1 MKILYFGDIVGKLGR
16 AGIVRQLPLWQSEH
30 KPDIVVANGENLA
43 HGNGIGRTQAAE
55 MFATGIDVLTG
66 GNHSFEGQ
74 GSLEILADPEVPI
87 IRPAN
92 ASAKLPGR
100 GFLSVTAKNSEKLL
114 VINLISQEA
123 GRYHYDSPF
132 DALDIIL
139 AETTGEAKH
148 ILLDWHAETTSEK
161 AVMGWYA
168 DGKVSAVV
176 GSHTHIP
183 TADAKILPQGTGYIS
198 DVGMTGPYNSV
209 IGVDPSDSIE
219 RFTKQLPIKPKIIEQ
234 GPIEINAVFIE
245 TEPNTGKTVHIE
257 HLRKVVE
264 K

>member
-30 KPDIVVANGENLA
+30 KPDIVVANSENLA
-43 HGNGIGRTQAAE
+43 HGNGIGRTQANE
-55 MFATGIDVLTG
+55 MFAAGVDVLTG
-66 GNHSFEGQ
+66 GNHSFEGS
-74 GSLEILADPEVPI
+74 GSLEILADQNLPI

-92 ASAKLPGR
+92 ASSKLPGR
-100 GFLSVTAKNSEKLL
+100 GHIYVTAKNGEKLL

-123 GRYHYDSPF
+123 GRYHYNSPF
-132 DALDIIL
+132 EALDTIL
-139 AETTGEAKH
+139 TETKDETKH

-168 DGKVSAVV
+168 DGKISAVV

-183 TADAKILPQGTGYIS
+183 SADAKILPQGTGYIS
-198 DVGMTGPYNSV
+198 DVGMTGPYHSV
-209 IGVDPSDSIE
+209 IGVDPWDSIE
-219 RFTKQLPIKPKIIEQ
+219 RFTKQLPVKPKLVEE
-234 GPIEINAVFIE
+234 GPIEINAVLLK
-245 TEPNTGKTVHIE
+245 TDPQTGKTVHIE